1 MIDYTL
7 SSKIKTQYKSVYP
20 FPHIIIDNFFDENIL
35 NKSLEELKSFEDWG
49 FDHSQRD
56 MEVNKFMTPWC
67 SENLIELENA
77 APISR
82 YILDYLNSP
91 EVLKFLSELTGI
103 ENLIPD
109 NTFFG
114 GGIHKI
120 SKGGKLAVHA
130 DYSFHRNTGHHRRIN
145 LLLYLNK
152 NWQSEWNGNLE
163 LWSPDMSKKIADIE
177 PLFNRAVIFNITN
190 DALHGHPKP
199 LNTPENVDRYSFA
212 LYYFTENRP
221 KEEIERNLRD
231 GDQSSVLWV
240 ETPEETVKRD
250 LDLDSIFKV

>member
-1 MIDYTL
+1 VTNVKLKSLLLIKNNPKLYALVPDKIIEKLKSISVSRKGNVTFIDYRPL
-7 SSKIKTQYKSVYP
+7 IENWL
-20 FPHIIIDNFFDENIL
+20 DN
-35 NKSLEELKSFEDWG
+35 
-49 FDHSQRD
+49 
-56 MEVNKFMTPWC
+56 
-67 SENLIELENA
+67 NLVELENA

-82 YILDYLNSP
+82 YIMDYLNSP